1 MNPALQLPAT
11 PRPVPGPSRPESR
24 STPGFTDALGERFVE
39 FDVNTST
46 SVERLR
52 FKPEFAESA
61 AFESA
66 LRDRIDRFEYFR
78 HPAIATARSAS
89 RTQDGALVLESKHTA
104 GRRLSELSPTRSS
117 AMALD
122 VIRQVTP
129 ALVALHEAGDD
140 MVHGLFGAERIVV
153 TREGR
158 MVLVEHVLGSA
169 MAALRLPAAR
179 LRTDFGLA
187 LPNSPQVIT
196 LDQADDLTEL
206 GLVVL
211 SLLLGRRVHPSEYP
225 DRIEQL
231 VGESAQGA
239 EDLTPESAWLR
250 RWVERAVRVGP
261 NPFASAREAVDTIAE
276 LSDGGKL
283 ATAARTARVVR
294 AVPDPV
300 PAKAVDP
307 PAEVRHSKPEEHPAP
322 APAPAPVAVVAP
334 VPAPA
339 AVPTGAWQEYV
350 ETTPVVTT
358 PIAVATMPAVAAAP
372 TPIATPRA
380 VVAAADSHR
389 PAAAKDTRPVRPTP
403 RRWLV
408 PGLAAVALSEA
419 AVIAGLMLAR
429 PQNVAAVPAVTH
441 AEAPAPAQ
449 PAPTPPPVVEPPPV
463 TRQVAPEPTRPA
475 PTEAA
480 VPAAERFGG
489 VKVTTPFE
497 LQVFEGPKL
506 LGVTAGP
513 IALLEG
519 SHALDLVNEAFEFK
533 SHVTA
538 NVKPGQLTPITVTAP
553 QGKIS
558 INAVPWADVI
568 IDGTNAGQTPLAN
581 LSVAIGQHEIV
592 FRHPQLGEL
601 HQTAVVKA
609 VTPTRISVTFPK

>member
-11 PRPVPGPSRPESR
+11 PRPVPSSSRPESR

-52 FKPEFAESA
+52 FKPEFGESA
-61 AFESA
+61 AYESA

-89 RTQDGALVLESKHTA
+89 RTPDGALVLESKHTA

-158 MVLVEHVLGSA
+158 MVVVEHVLGSA

-211 SLLLGRRVHPSEYP
+211 SLLLGRRVNPSEYP

-261 NPFASAREAVDTIAE
+261 NPFASAREAVDTISE

-283 ATAARTARVVR
+283 ATAARTTRVVR
-294 AVPDPV
+294 AVPDPAPV
-300 PAKAVDP
+300 KAVEP
-307 PAEVRHSKPEEHPAP
+307 PAEVRPSKPEDRPAP
-322 APAPAPVAVVAP
+322 VPVPVAVVAP
-334 VPAPA
+334 VPVPA

-350 ETTPVVTT
+350 ETTPIVTT
-358 PIAVATMPAVAAAP
+358 PIAVATTPSVAAP

-380 VVAAADSHR
+380 VVTPADPMHR
-389 PAAAKDTRPVRPTP
+389 TTPAKDTRPKAAAAP

-441 AEAPAPAQ
+441 AEAPPPFQ
-449 PAPTPPPVVEPPPV
+449 PAPVPAPAVEPPPAP
-463 TRQVAPEPTRPA
+463 RQATPEPTKPA

-480 VPAAERFGG
+480 LPAAERFGG

-519 SHALDLVNEAFEFK
+519 SHSLDLINEAFEFK

-538 NVKPGQLTPITVTAP
+538 TVRPGQLTPITVTAP

-558 INAVPWADVI
+558 INALPWADVI
-568 IDGTNAGQTPLAN
+568 IDGTTVGQTPLAN
-581 LSVAIGQHEIV
+581 LSVTIGQHEIV